1 MKDSTSTALPSS
13 PSAASVLFNLPDYRV
28 TDVVRDDGE
37 GHRTVRVV
45 STATEGACPS
55 CGVLT
60 RRVHQRTTQRLR
72 DVPFDGVVT
81 VLWVKRR
88 WRCGEVQCPRT
99 SFTEH
104 TAQVPPR
111 ARMTTRL
118 RVALVDAVAGEAR
131 PVERVAAQ
139 FAVSW
144 PTVMR
149 QLTAAM
155 AVVAAQRQGR
165 PQLVRRLG
173 IDEHRFRSV
182 RWFRD
187 PDNPAGSAGRWRRV
201 EPWMTCMV
209 DLSSGNVIDLIDG
222 RDSAAVRTWL
232 EAQPKWWRRRVEVV
246 AIDPSAAFRSAVRR
260 LLPKAR
266 VSVDHFHLV
275 KLANDMLTAVRR
287 RVSWDR
293 HDRRGRQIDLAW
305 AHRLLLLRGYDT
317 LSVRGRARL
326 TQVLAADDPTQEIGA
341 AWGVKEQ
348 LRLHHPRRREG
359 RAAAVRPVRRLGS
372 DARDHPAEKD
382 HRRLVARDR
391 NLHPYPRHERP
402 NRGRQRHHQEHQT
415 HRPRLPLSSQ
425 LPMPHHGLQRR
436 PQRGVNT
443 RITSKVE
450 EPP

>member
-1 MKDSTSTALPSS
+1 MKDSTSAALPSS
-13 PSAASVLFNLPDYRV
+13 PSAASVLFNLPGYRV
-28 TDVVRDDGE
+28 LEVVRDDGD

-60 RRVHQRTTQRLR
+60 GRVHQRTTQRLR
-72 DVPFDGVVT
+72 DVPFDGVIT
-81 VLWVKRR
+81 VDWVKRR
-88 WRCGEVQCPRT
+88 WRCAETRCGRR

-104 TAQVPPR
+104 TDQVPPR

-118 RVALVDAVAGEAR
+118 KDALVDAVAGEVR

-139 FAVSW
+139 FGVSW

-149 QLTAAM
+149 QLTVAM
-155 AVVAAQRQGR
+155 AAVAAQRQGR
-165 PQLVRRLG
+165 PRLVRRLG

-187 PDNPAGSAGRWRRV
+187 PDQHGRWRRV
-201 EPWMTCMV
+201 EPWMTCLV
-209 DLSSGNVIDLIDG
+209 DLSSGNVIDLVDG

-275 KLANDMLTAVRR
+275 KLANDTVTAVRR

-317 LSVRGRARL
+317 LSVRGRSRL
-326 TQVLAADDPTQEIGA
+326 DDVLAADDPTKEIGA

-348 LRLHHPRRREG
+348 LRLLLACTRLADA
-359 RAAAVRPVRRLGS
+359 RAA
-372 DARDHPAEKD
+372 
-382 HRRLVARDR
+382 
-391 NLHPYPRHERP
+391 
-402 NRGRQRHHQEHQT
+402 RGRFDQYVVWAAMPET
-415 HRPRLPLSSQ
+415 TRLKKTIDAWWPEIETFTETRATNAKTEAANVTIKNLKRT
-425 LPMPHHGLQRR
+425 G
-436 PQRGVNT
+436 RGYRSPANYRC
-443 RITSKVE
+443 RIMAYNAARSAA
-450 EPP
+450 

>member
-348 LRLHHPRRREG
+348 LRLVLACTTLAE
-359 RAAAVRPVRRLGS
+359 
-372 DARDHPAEKD
+372 ARVE
-382 HRRLVARDR
+382 
-391 NLHPYPRHERP
+391 
-402 NRGRQRHHQEHQT
+402 RQRFDQYVAWAAMPET
-415 HRPRLPLSSQ
+415 TRLKKTIDAWWPEIETFILTRATNARTEAANVTIKNIKRT
-425 LPMPHHGLQRR
+425 G
-436 PQRGVNT
+436 RGYRSAANYRC
-443 RITSKVE
+443 RIMAYNAARSAA
-450 EPP
+450 

>member
-1 MKDSTSTALPSS
+1 MKDSTSAALPSS
-13 PSAASVLFNLPDYRV
+13 PSAASVLFNLPGYRV
-28 TDVVRDDGE
+28 SDVVRDDGD

-45 STATEGACPS
+45 GTATEGACPS
-55 CGVLT
+55 CGVLSV
-60 RRVHQRTTQRLR
+60 RVHQRTTQRLR

-81 VLWVKRR
+81 VQWVKRR
-88 WRCGEVQCPRT
+88 WRCAEVECPRT

-104 TAQVPPR
+104 TDQVPPR

-118 RVALVDAVAGEAR
+118 KDALIDAVAGEVR

-155 AVVAAQRQGR
+155 IRRAELGRGR
-165 PQLVRRLG
+165 PRLVRRLG

-187 PDNPAGSAGRWRRV
+187 PHYPAGGPGRWRRV
-201 EPWMTCMV
+201 EPWMTCLV
-209 DLSSGNVIDLIDG
+209 DLSSGNVIDLVDG

-232 EAQPKWWRRRVEVV
+232 QAQPKWWRRRVEVV

-275 KLANDMLTAVRR
+275 KLANDMVTSVRR

-293 HDRRGRQIDLAW
+293 RGRRGRQIDLAW
-305 AHRLLLLRGYDT
+305 AHRLLLLRGYNT
-317 LSVRGRARL
+317 LSARGRGRL
-326 TQVLAADDPTQEIGA
+326 DEVLAADDPTQEIGA

-348 LRLHHPRRREG
+348 LRLILTCTTLADAKEARRRFDQYVSWAAMPETTRLKTTIDAWWPEIKTFILTRATNAKTEAANVTIKNIKRTG
-359 RAAAVRPVRRLGS
+359 RGYRSSANYRCRIMAYNAARSA
-372 DARDHPAEKD
+372 A
-382 HRRLVARDR
+382 
-391 NLHPYPRHERP
+391 
-402 NRGRQRHHQEHQT
+402 
-415 HRPRLPLSSQ
+415 
-425 LPMPHHGLQRR
+425 
-436 PQRGVNT
+436 
-443 RITSKVE
+443 
-450 EPP
+450 

>member
-1 MKDSTSTALPSS
+1 MNQPTSAALPSS
-13 PSAASVLFNLPDYRV
+13 PCLASVLLNLPGYRV
-28 TDVVRDDGE
+28 TDVVRDDGD
-37 GHRTVRVV
+37 GDGDGDRTVRVA

-60 RRVHQRTTQRLR
+60 RRVHQRTMQRLR
-72 DVPFDGVVT
+72 GVPFDGVIT
-81 VLWVKRR
+81 VQWVKRR
-88 WRCGEVQCPRT
+88 WRCGEVRCPRT

-118 RVALVDAVAGEAR
+118 RDALVDAVAGEAR

-155 AVVAAQRQGR
+155 ATVAAQRRGWPR
-165 PQLVRRLG
+165 LVRRLG
-173 IDEHRFRSV
+173 IDEHRFRTV

-187 PDNPAGSAGRWRRV
+187 PHEPTADPARWRRV

-209 DLSSGNVIDLIDG
+209 DLSSGNVIDLVDG
-222 RDSAAVRTWL
+222 RDSAAVRASL

-275 KLANDMLTAVRR
+275 KLANDMLTAAAARSTWPGRTGCCSAVTTPSPRAAE
-287 RVSWDR
+287 
-293 HDRRGRQIDLAW
+293 RGS
-305 AHRLLLLRGYDT
+305 T
-317 LSVRGRARL
+317 TSSP
-326 TQVLAADDPTQEIGA
+326 PTT
-341 AWGVKEQ
+341 
-348 LRLHHPRRREG
+348 PRRKSAPPGASRSNS
-359 RAAAVRPVRRLGS
+359 AWSWPAPPWPTPRPL
-372 DARDHPAEKD
+372 AEPSTSTSAGQ
-382 HRRLVARDR
+382 RC
-391 NLHPYPRHERP
+391 PRPP
-402 NRGRQRHHQEHQT
+402 N
-415 HRPRLPLSSQ
+415 
-425 LPMPHHGLQRR
+425 
-436 PQRGVNT
+436 
-443 RITSKVE
+443 
-450 EPP
+450 

>member
-1 MKDSTSTALPSS
+1 VKDSTSAALPSS
-13 PSAASVLFNLPDYRV
+13 PSAASVLFNLPGYRV
-28 TDVVRDDGE
+28 TDVVRDDGD

-60 RRVHQRTTQRLR
+60 RRVHQRSTQRLR

-81 VLWVKRR
+81 VHWVKRR
-88 WRCGEVQCPRT
+88 WRCGEDRCPRT

-118 RVALVDAVAGEAR
+118 REALVDAVAGEAR

-155 AVVAAQRQGR
+155 VVLAAQRRER
-165 PQLVRRLG
+165 PRLVRRLG

-187 PDNPAGSAGRWRRV
+187 EVTSSWRRV
-201 EPWMTCMV
+201 EPWMTCLV
-209 DLSSGNVIDLIDG
+209 DLSSGNVVDLVDG

-275 KLANDMLTAVRR
+275 KLANDTVTAVRR

-317 LSVRGRARL
+317 LSDRGRGRL
-326 TQVLAADDPTQEIGA
+326 DEVLAADDPTKEIGA

-348 LRLHHPRRREG
+348 LRLVLACTTLVEAKAARRRFDQYVTWAAMPETTRLKKTIDAWWPEIETFIETRATNAKTEAANVTIKNIKRTG
-359 RAAAVRPVRRLGS
+359 RGYRSPANYRCRIMAYNAARSA
-372 DARDHPAEKD
+372 A
-382 HRRLVARDR
+382 
-391 NLHPYPRHERP
+391 
-402 NRGRQRHHQEHQT
+402 
-415 HRPRLPLSSQ
+415 
-425 LPMPHHGLQRR
+425 
-436 PQRGVNT
+436 
-443 RITSKVE
+443 
-450 EPP
+450 

>member
-1 MKDSTSTALPSS
+1 MNQPTSAALPSS
-13 PSAASVLFNLPDYRV
+13 PCLASVLLNLPGYRV
-28 TDVVRDDGE
+28 TDVVRDDGD
-37 GHRTVRVV
+37 GHRTVRVA

-60 RRVHQRTTQRLR
+60 RRVHQRTMQRLR
-72 DVPFDGVVT
+72 DVPFDGVIT
-81 VLWVKRR
+81 VQWVKRR
-88 WRCGEVQCPRT
+88 WRCGEVGCPRT

-118 RVALVDAVAGEAR
+118 REALVDAVAGEAR

-155 AVVAAQRQGR
+155 ATMVAQRQGR
-165 PQLVRRLG
+165 PRLVRRLG
-173 IDEHRFRSV
+173 IDEHRFRTV

-187 PDNPAGSAGRWRRV
+187 PDDPARWRRV

-209 DLSSGNVIDLIDG
+209 DLSSGNVIDLVDG
-222 RDSAAVRTWL
+222 RDSAAVRAWL

-317 LSVRGRARL
+317 LSARGRARL
-326 TQVLAADDPTQEIGA
+326 DDVLAADDPTKEIGA

-348 LRLHHPRRREG
+348 LRLVLACTTLADAKAARRALNKYVGWAAMPETTRLKKTIDAWWPEIETFILTRATNARTEAANVTIKNIKRTG
-359 RAAAVRPVRRLGS
+359 RGYRSPTNYRCRIMAYNAARS
-372 DARDHPAEKD
+372 
-382 HRRLVARDR
+382 VA
-391 NLHPYPRHERP
+391 
-402 NRGRQRHHQEHQT
+402 
-415 HRPRLPLSSQ
+415 
-425 LPMPHHGLQRR
+425 
-436 PQRGVNT
+436 
-443 RITSKVE
+443 
-450 EPP
+450 